1 MSEFKKETSKEA
13 YEKDIKGKMFSVRN
27 TFLTKCKVSTSEA
40 IKRVLSL
47 PMSHLNIDVLYLT
60 TDLKK
65 NRTKMLKS
73 LSVLEK
79 MHPDDTNVF
88 AFNIIDKYKN

>member
-1 MSEFKKETSKEA
+1 MKETSKEA
-13 YEKDIKGKMFSVRN
+13 YEKDIKGKMFSVGN
-27 TFLTKCKVSTSEA
+27 TFLTKWKVSTSEA
-40 IKRVLSL
+40 IKRILSF
-47 PMSHLNIDVLYLT
+47 PMRHLNIDVLYLPT
-60 TDLKK
+60 GLKK

-88 AFNIIDKYKN
+88 EFSIIDKYEN